1 MTLQPALQPI
11 VCCIGNPVAGN
22 PTQFVMSR
30 AAKDCGLDWR
40 FFTSQVAEE
49 SFETAVRGIQAL
61 GMQGLV
67 VLDPFQSLII
77 PWLDTVTQSALRL
90 QKVTVARS
98 DGNSWL
104 GDNLFP
110 TAVWQAIDNANLKQ
124 IDAPNQSEKHE
135 LAPDSPLGAEAPAK
149 ATRTLLVGSES
160 LFDSLALSRPRPEYE
175 LDRWIPGTSLST
187 DEKFDSKGAPE
198 WSTIVLERVPDL
210 ATIKA
215 ILGLRWESTPRFV
228 CLDATSHSEG
238 RKARE
243 QFLNRGFLP
252 IEPVEWMVCEAM
264 ANFAFWTGVTPPV
277 DGIRESLE
285 EYLQW

>member
-30 AAKDCGLDWR
+30 AARDCGLDWR

-49 SFETAVRGIQAL
+49 SFEAAVRGVQAL

-67 VLDPFQSLII
+67 VLEPFQSLII

-90 QKVTVARS
+90 QRVTVARS

-110 TAVWQAIDNANLKQ
+110 TAIWQALDNASSKQ
-124 IDAPNQSEKHE
+124 INAPSQSEKRDF
-135 LAPDSPLGAEAPAK
+135 APDSSSDAEVPAK
-149 ATRTLLVGSES
+149 TRRMLFVGSES
-160 LFDSLALSRPRPEYE
+160 LFDSLVLSRPRPEYE
-175 LDRWIPGTSLST
+175 LERWIPGTNLST
-187 DEKFDSKGAPE
+187 DARFGLEARGE
-198 WSTIVLERVPDL
+198 WSSVVFESVPDL
-210 ATIKA
+210 AVTKSL
-215 ILGLRWESTPRFV
+215 LGLRWESVPRLA
-228 CLDATSHSEG
+228 CLDATSNSEG

-243 QFLNRGFLP
+243 QFLNRGFLA

>member
-49 SFETAVRGIQAL
+49 SFDAAVRGVQAL

-67 VLDPFQSLII
+67 VLEPFQSLII
-77 PWLDTVTQSALRL
+77 PKLDTVTQSALRL
-90 QKVTVARS
+90 QRVTVARS

-110 TAVWQAIDNANLKQ
+110 TAIWQAIDNAAPKQ
-124 IDAPNQSEKHE
+124 LDAPILPEKRE
-135 LAPDSPLGAEAPAK
+135 FASDSVSDVEVPAK
-149 ATRTLLVGSES
+149 IARTLFVGSES
-160 LFDSLALSRPRPEYE
+160 LFDSLVMSRPRLECE
-175 LDRWIPGTSLST
+175 MERWIPGTSLST
-187 DEKFDSKGAPE
+187 DEKFDSEGAAA
-198 WSTIVLERVPDL
+198 WSAVVFERVPDL
-210 ATIKA
+210 ATSKA
-215 ILGLRWESTPRFV
+215 LLGLSWGDSPRIA
-228 CLDATSHSEG
+228 CLDASFSSEG

-243 QFLNRGFLP
+243 QFLNRGFLA